1 LLNYLF
7 DLSDSIDFHLNA
19 IYNVDSLFNAS
30 AIDPAT
36 HESTSQYH
44 HYQLK
49 QFQLAQKGELDYLHT
64 TQNIPEAKMRNQS
77 IEAELLM
84 EQYEKTVNTIFLENI
99 TEGKLNLDSLQF
111 ADLLLIAGTCPKIG
125 GAAVFKAR
133 GIVAMY
139 SDTIFVDDDALCA
152 QQGVQYRIGQT
163 NTTRPEISF
172 VSIFP
177 NPTKNTLTVRVKLEE
192 MEPCIIK
199 ISNTLGQ
206 VIWQGTLSNPETI
219 LNHEISSLAPG
230 TYFVEVHTK
239 NRALRHIEKLIK
251 L

>member
-1 LLNYLF
+1 M
-7 DLSDSIDFHLNA
+7 
-19 IYNVDSLFNAS
+19 
-30 AIDPAT
+30 
-36 HESTSQYH
+36 
-44 HYQLK
+44 QL
-49 QFQLAQKGELDYLHT
+49 
-64 TQNIPEAKMRNQS
+64 
-77 IEAELLM
+77 
-84 EQYEKTVNTIFLENI
+84 V
-99 TEGKLNLDSLQF
+99 

-163 NTTRPEISF
+163 TTTRPEISF

-177 NPTKNTLTVRVKLEE
+177 NPTKNLLTVRVKLEE

-206 VIWQGTLSNPETI
+206 VIWQGTLSNPETT
-219 LNHEISSLAPG
+219 LNHEISSLVPG
-230 TYFVEVHTK
+230 TYFIEVHTK
-239 NRALRHIEKLIK
+239 SRAIRHIEKLIK